1 MQNNPVEESK
11 ATSVLVLN
19 VGEDQVDADQGSSL
33 PSIERVDTENEPK
46 IAATLVIWFLKIF
59 QLEDHKD
66 REKFLKS
73 EECSQFEQVLV
84 VS

>member
-33 PSIERVDTENEPK
+33 PSMERVDTENEPK
-46 IAATLVIWFLKIF
+46 IAATLVFLFIKIF
-59 QLEDHKD
+59 LA
-66 REKFLKS
+66 RRP
-73 EECSQFEQVLV
+73 
-84 VS
+84 